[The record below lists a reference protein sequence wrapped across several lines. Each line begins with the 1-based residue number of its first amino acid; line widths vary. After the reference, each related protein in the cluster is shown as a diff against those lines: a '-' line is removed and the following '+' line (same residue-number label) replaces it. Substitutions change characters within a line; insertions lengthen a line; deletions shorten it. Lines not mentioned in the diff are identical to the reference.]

1 MTTPMRPSRSLVRRA
16 VALVRDPCGPGARH
30 GALVSGESAPNAT
43 ISLAVWESPLLRELG
58 CPHGFSTRHGG
69 VSEGA
74 FDSLNLGLS
83 AALVDQP
90 GDLAATRELSR
101 VEINITRFLAA
112 CGLDGRR
119 AVRVRQVHGA
129 CVLDASEVSDRTD
142 PADALVT
149 ASAGDGILIRTA
161 DCVPILLACRSTGQV
176 AAVHAGWRGL
186 VGGIIEQTL
195 RRLDALGA
203 RPEHLCAAI
212 GPSIG
217 VDAYEVGE
225 EVAAAFVARDLGDVI
240 RRDRPKPHLDCH
252 GAAHRILR
260 RLGVPEESIDGEP
273 LCTFARPDD
282 FFSAR
287 RDGAISGRL
296 AAAIGPATLR

>member
-1 MTTPMRPSRSLVRRA
+1 MRSSRPLVRRT
-16 VALVRDPCGPGARH
+16 VALAPDRTGPSGRH
-30 GALVSGESAPNAT
+30 GVFDSAAHDASPP
-43 ISLAVWESPLLRELG
+43 SLAVWESALLRDLG

-69 VSEGA
+69 VSDGP
-74 FDSLNLGLS
+74 FGSLNLGLS
-83 AALVDQP
+83 AAITDSP
-90 GDLAATRELSR
+90 DDPAATRELSR

-112 CGLDGRR
+112 CGLGGRR

-129 CVLDASEVSDRTD
+129 CALDAAEVTDRTN

-149 ASAGDGILIRTA
+149 ASAADAILVRNA
-161 DCVPILLACRSTGQV
+161 DCVPILLACRRTGQV

-186 VGGIIEQTL
+186 VAGIIEASVG
-195 RRLDALGA
+195 RLVTGGA
-203 RPEHLCAAI
+203 TPDSLCAAI

-225 EVAAAFVARDLGDVI
+225 EVAAAFAARHLDEVI
-240 RRDRPKPHLDCH
+240 RRDRPRPHLDCH
-252 GAAHRILR
+252 GAAERILR
-260 RLGVPEESIDGEP
+260 RLGVPASSIDGEP
-273 LCTFARPDD
+273 LCTLARPEE

-296 AAAIGPATLR
+296 AAAIGPAPTR